1 MDGEF
6 EKQLRSGLILVPQTN
21 ILRHTGLLS
30 LVKPPTAWSAAPSL
44 KGLVNGNNRFRLSE
58 VVLIT
63 HNFNTLL
70 LAPRLTVQVATGPF
84 APILRRTR
92 RAGPV
97 LPPGHPGPRLGA
109 SDTAEAAADQDR
121 QRQSQI
127 VVRSGLS
134 GIPAQQCALGNY
146 TTMLV
151 LLVLT
156 PSSSGRR
163 LQWMCANDRCM
174 FSLSSANV

>member
-109 SDTAEAAADQDR
+109 SDTAEAGGNDGKLFFINQLITKISSRPRQTKTEPNCGAFRVVWHTCAA
-121 QRQSQI
+121 
-127 VVRSGLS
+127 VCTG
-134 GIPAQQCALGNY
+134 
-146 TTMLV
+146 
-151 LLVLT
+151 
-156 PSSSGRR
+156 
-163 LQWMCANDRCM
+163 
-174 FSLSSANV
+174 